1 MQERESII
9 FITKDAFCKDYLPC
23 YGNQYW
29 SGHTPNIDKLVE
41 NGSVFRK
48 YYTGAPSTV
57 MSNMC
62 MFTGLYAHESELSRY
77 VLSGIHYQG

>member
-41 NGSVFRK
+41 NGSV
-48 YYTGAPSTV
+48 
-57 MSNMC
+57 
-62 MFTGLYAHESELSRY
+62 LESIIQELPRQLCLICVCLLDY
-77 VLSGIHYQG
+77 MHMKVN

>member
-48 YYTGAPSTV
+48 YYTGV
-57 MSNMC
+57 GQ
-62 MFTGLYAHESELSRY
+62 FQLYFKISLVFDGEEA
-77 VLSGIHYQG
+77 GGNNAMD